1 MRVIVMAPVAL
12 ALTLGAGF
20 VAFAGDDEAA
30 IREVAKNYAGVWG
43 KGDAK
48 AVAALYDIDATMT
61 GADGETNHS
70 RDDIEK
76 RFVEWFAGQYKGT
89 SIQIT
94 MGKIRLLKPDVAVGG
109 STWEITGMK
118 GPGGETLPPV
128 KGISATTMVKKE
140 GKWLLT
146 AHQAMVPVPPA
157 PSTEKK

>member
-1 MRVIVMAPVAL
+1 MRVVVMAL
-12 ALTLGAGF
+12 ALTLGSSFA
-20 VAFAGDDEAA
+20 AFAGDDEAA
-30 IREVAKNYAGVWG
+30 IREVAKNYAAAWS

-48 AVAALYDIDATMT
+48 AVAALYDTDATLT
-61 GADGETNHS
+61 AADGEMTHS
-70 RDDIEK
+70 RDAIEK

-94 MGKIRLLKPDVAVGG
+94 MGKPRLLKPDVAVGG

-118 GPGGETLPPV
+118 GPGGEALPPV

-146 AHQAMVPVPPA
+146 AHQTMVPVPPP
-157 PSTEKK
+157 PSTEKE